1 MTMTDLPEGVLAP
14 FSVHIDFE
22 SGELTPDPV
31 VLRRGL
37 ADLAAYFLDDAEAV
51 TSAEGDMYTVHEIRV
66 PTTSN
71 NLLSSTTVL
80 QPGKVGDEYFM
91 TKGHFHAT
99 RDRAEVYLTL
109 SGQGVL
115 VMALEDGTTETK
127 EMRPGVVSYV
137 PGHWAHRSV
146 NTGDEPLVFY
156 AVYIG
161 DAGYDYATIAERG
174 FPVIVVEGERGPEIL
189 ANPRYRGA

>member
-1 MTMTDLPEGVLAP
+1 MTDQLPDTKLEP

-22 SGELTPDPV
+22 SGLLSPDPV
-31 VLRRGL
+31 ILERGL
-37 ADLAAYFLDDAEAV
+37 SDLAGYFLTEPDADADV
-51 TSAEGDMYTVHEIRV
+51 YSVHEIRV
-66 PTTSN
+66 PSTNN

-80 QPGKVGDEYFM
+80 QPGKVGDEFFM

-99 RDRAEVYLTL
+99 RDRAEIYLTL
-109 SGQGVL
+109 SGEGLL
-115 VMALEDGTTETK
+115 VMALEDGTTVTK
-127 EMRPGVVSYV
+127 EMRPGIANYV

-161 DAGYDYATIAERG
+161 DAGYDYATIAEHG
-174 FPVIVVEGERGPEIL
+174 FPVRVVAGESGPEVV
-189 ANPRYRGA
+189 ANPRHSGS

>member
-1 MTMTDLPEGVLAP
+1 MTIELSDEVMVP
-14 FSVHIDFE
+14 FSVHLDLE

-37 ADLAAYFLDDAEAV
+37 DDLAGYFLAESDAA
-51 TSAEGDMYTVHEIRV
+51 GDEEMYSVHEIRV
-66 PTTSN
+66 PATHN

-80 QPGKVGDEYFM
+80 RPGKVGDEYFM

-99 RDRAEVYLTL
+99 RDRAEIYLTL
-109 SGQGVL
+109 SGQGLL

-127 EMRPGVVSYV
+127 EMRPGILNYV

-156 AVYIG
+156 AIYIG
-161 DAGYDYATIAERG
+161 DAGYDYATIADRG
-174 FPVIVVEGERGPEIL
+174 FPVIVVEGEHGPDVVP
-189 ANPRYRGA
+189 NPRYAGQ